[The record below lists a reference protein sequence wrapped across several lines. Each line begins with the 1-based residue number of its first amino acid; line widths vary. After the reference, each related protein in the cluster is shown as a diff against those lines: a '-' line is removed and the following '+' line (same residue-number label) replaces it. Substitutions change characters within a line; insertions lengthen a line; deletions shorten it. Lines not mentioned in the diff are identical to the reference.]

1 VAAAPTYVQNGR
13 PIHVEIA
20 RPISGEFR
28 LLPALDELL
37 QFDLLTFGQIVLIDL
52 TLSGDNAIIIGLA
65 AAGLPAEQRRRAIAF
80 GILGATLLR
89 VLFASMTYALLEI
102 VGLTLAGGI
111 LLLWVTHKMWRE
123 TRAQA
128 NTDADAESSEHPKTL
143 RGAIIS
149 ILVADVSMSLD
160 NVLAVAGA
168 AHGYP
173 GMLLF
178 GESRV
183 TRRDAARRQ
192 FPSPGLQRITIVIQQ
207 HDVAA
212 GRHRQHPDRIGQ
224 FDHVIFTLRAIRQ
237 PDTILAHP
245 IPAAVPGMLTIER
258 GNGMVGAVG

>member
-128 NTDADAESSEHPKTL
+128 NTDADADSAEHPKTL

-173 GMLLF
+173 GMLMF
-178 GESRV
+178 GLALSIALMAL
-183 TRRDAARRQ
+183 AANFVASLLERHRWLAYLGVAVVAYVALDMIWRGMGEVW
-192 FPSPGLQRITIVIQQ
+192 SA
-207 HDVAA
+207 AA
-212 GRHRQHPDRIGQ
+212 GIG
-224 FDHVIFTLRAIRQ
+224 
-237 PDTILAHP
+237 
-245 IPAAVPGMLTIER
+245 
-258 GNGMVGAVG
+258 